1 MVKFNSSKLK
11 SLKYKTRNRS
21 FLGIPASNDG
31 VTKPTNSYIQ
41 ELETILNELNEEIF
55 GQENRDRIENK
66 DLFIFMTY
74 DRLPPN
80 IRDYAIDKFK
90 LNAKAYIKRKV
101 SVNNWTLFLDDERS
115 PDDNRCF
122 VGDVCVVARSNSS
135 ARAAVDKLGFPDDM
149 RLDHY
154 LGGEWS
160 NVFLNWLVMEYED
173 KLDVVP
179 GFTYDI
185 HSMSEHKSQID
196 EILRPF
202 WVKTMDF
209 YKAKEKA
216 SEPNSKQ

>member
-21 FLGIPASNDG
+21 FLGIPASNNG
-31 VTKPTNSYIQ
+31 VIKPTNSYIQ

-55 GQENRDRIENK
+55 GQENRDRIKNK

-185 HSMSEHKSQID
+185 HSMSEHKNQID

-202 WVKTMDF
+202 WVKTMNF
-209 YKAKEKA
+209 YKAKE
-216 SEPNSKQ
+216 